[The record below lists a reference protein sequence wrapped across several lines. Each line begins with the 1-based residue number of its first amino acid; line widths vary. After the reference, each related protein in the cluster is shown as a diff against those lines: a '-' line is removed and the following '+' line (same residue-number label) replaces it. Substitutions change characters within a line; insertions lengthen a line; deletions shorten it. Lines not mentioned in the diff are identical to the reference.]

1 MSLGIVSV
9 RDRRPTRRVTLPG
22 KSGVFRRQGTR
33 FRLGLQT
40 EASAVRS
47 CTDITEGD
55 PIKEA
60 ERGLWAV
67 QVYAQKLN

>member
-9 RDRRPTRRVTLPG
+9 RDRCPHAGRC
-22 KSGVFRRQGTR
+22 FRAKQAIQVAGHGI
-33 FRLGLQT
+33 RLGLRT

-47 CTDITEGD
+47 STDITEGD